1 MKLYELAAQDNDR
14 LFSPY
19 CWRTRMALAHKGL
32 SHETIPWRFTE
43 KEAIAFSG
51 QDRVPVLVDGEKTI
65 SDSWTIA
72 QYLEAAYPDRPSL
85 FGGAEALALTQLVNA
100 WTDRVLHPAITPLIV
115 TDILAHIHEKDR
127 EYFRTSRE
135 QRLGKSLEG
144 VAADRDQKVLDL
156 RGMLE
161 PFRAIVRERPF
172 LSGDRAMYADYILF
186 GAFQWARSISPYRLL
201 DDGDPVAAWRDRMLR
216 LHGGIG
222 LKATGYRV

>member
-1 MKLYELAAQDNDR
+1 MKLYELAAKDDDR

-32 SHETIPWRFTE
+32 SHDTIPWRFTE

-51 QDRVPVLVDGEKTI
+51 QDRVPVLVDDEKTI

-72 QYLEAAYPDRPSL
+72 QYLEAAHPDRPSL
-85 FGGAEALALTQLVNA
+85 FGGGEALALTQFVNT
-100 WTDRVLHPAITPLIV
+100 WTDRVLHPVITPLIV

-127 EYFRTSRE
+127 DYFRTSRE
-135 QRLGKSLEG
+135 QSLGKSLED
-144 VAADRDQKVLDL
+144 VAAGRDQKVLDL
-156 RGMLE
+156 RRTLE

-186 GAFQWARSISPYRLL
+186 GAFQWARCISPYRLL
-201 DDGDPVAAWRDRMLR
+201 DDDDPVAAWRDRMLR

-222 LKATGYRV
+222 LKATGYPV

>member
-1 MKLYELAAQDNDR
+1 MKLYELAAQGDDR

-19 CWRTRMALAHKGL
+19 CWRARMALAHKGL

-51 QDRVPVLVDGEKTI
+51 QDRVPVLLDGEKTT
-65 SDSWTIA
+65 SDSWRIA

-85 FGGAEALALTQLVNA
+85 FGGAEALALTQFVNT
-100 WTDRVLHPAITPLIV
+100 WTDRVLHAAITPLII

-127 EYFRTSRE
+127 DYFRTSRE
-135 QRLGKSLEG
+135 RRLGKSLED

-156 RGMLE
+156 RRTLE

-186 GAFQWARSISPYRLL
+186 GAFQWARCISPYRLL
-201 DDGDPVAAWRDRMLR
+201 DGGDPIAAWRDRMLR
-216 LHGGIG
+216 LYGGIG
-222 LKATGYRV
+222 LKATGYPV